1 MCFVRL
7 AMSFSNAAR
16 FVWWF
21 YYSSDIGRVDIARDL
36 LVAARDNQ
44 MQGEVVLPAPR
55 EVIPFAKP
63 ASIQTQAEVKKKKKK
78 K

>member
-1 MCFVRL
+1 MHFY
-7 AMSFSNAAR
+7 SFGDEFSNAAR

-21 YYSSDIGRVDIARDL
+21 YSSDIGRVDIARDL